1 MQVQKQETTS
11 SLPLLLH
18 FLEPVTPMQAPEH
31 SYDPATQTALPLM
44 CMGGTERTR
53 SYSNRTSGY
62 GLVTGYEDADDE
74 YVTVRD

>member
-1 MQVQKQETTS
+1 MQAQ
-11 SLPLLLH
+11 SLDTKSAIPLLLH
-18 FLEPVTPMQAPEH
+18 FLEPVTPMQTPEH
-31 SYDPATQTALPLM
+31 SYDPVSQTALPMM

-62 GLVTGYEDADDE
+62 GLITGYEDADDE